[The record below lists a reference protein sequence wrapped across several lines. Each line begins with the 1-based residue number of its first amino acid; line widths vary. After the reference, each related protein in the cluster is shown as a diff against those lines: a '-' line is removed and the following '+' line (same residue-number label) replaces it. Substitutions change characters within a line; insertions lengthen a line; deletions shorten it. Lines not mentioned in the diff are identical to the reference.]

1 MKQKQESEEREHAP
15 RVELRTQTLQ
25 HEIDELLAKLDEE
38 KRQHAQV
45 VNNLITTFNQYRT
58 ERESKSNAQFQQV
71 QKELAQIRSR

>member
-1 MKQKQESEEREHAP
+1 MKQKQESEEREYAP

-25 HEIDELLAKLDEE
+25 HEKDELLAKLDEE
-38 KRQHAQV
+38 KGQHAQV
-45 VNNLITTFNQYRT
+45 VNNLITTFNQNRT